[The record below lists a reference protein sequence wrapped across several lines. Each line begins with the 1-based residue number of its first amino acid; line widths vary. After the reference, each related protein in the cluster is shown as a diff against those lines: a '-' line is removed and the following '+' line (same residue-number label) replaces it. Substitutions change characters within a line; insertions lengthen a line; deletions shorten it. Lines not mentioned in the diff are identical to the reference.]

1 MGISK
6 KVMEALRA
14 GILLNE
20 RLATLI
26 DKVNRID
33 ADMRR
38 MNDRLV
44 RLQRLVG
51 WPAPTSP
58 LSTDSNSC
66 PRVLPSRTSL
76 GADVAADGASNG
88 QRMVCLALRL
98 APGRS
103 PSNHQ

>member
-33 ADMRR
+33 EDMRR

-44 RLQRLVG
+44 RLETMVE
-51 WPAPTSP
+51 
-58 LSTDSNSC
+58 
-66 PRVLPSRTSL
+66 
-76 GADVAADGASNG
+76 VAKMQQIQTEKPKIES
-88 QRMVCLALRL
+88 
-98 APGRS
+98 
-103 PSNHQ
+103 